1 MCRRIS
7 SKIESMRSDV
17 ATGVAG
23 VLLIFSVSALAHPAA
38 PRPFPV
44 ARQSDE
50 LPDGDGKKI
59 LQASCTACHA
69 LTEITKFKG
78 YYTRDDWRDIVKT
91 MIAYGA
97 MVKESD
103 ADVLVDYLTKNL
115 GKKPG

>member
-1 MCRRIS
+1 
-7 SKIESMRSDV
+7 MRF
-17 ATGVAG
+17 GVAAG
-23 VLLIFSVSALAHPAA
+23 LSAVLLISSVSAIAHPGSLGA
-38 PRPFPV
+38 PRV

-50 LPDGDGKKI
+50 LPEGDGKKI
-59 LQASCTACHA
+59 LQASCTACHE

-97 MVKESD
+97 VVKESD
-103 ADVLVDYLTKNL
+103 VEVLVDYLTKNL